1 MMKKRTLTTA
11 AAVAVALTMTL
22 SGLPLTAS
30 AALGGLPE
38 VSTVRQTEAD
48 SDYDSEK
55 AILSADRL
63 WVTAK
68 GLKQEETSRSSYER
82 LDWSFQK
89 LSGVDTLF
97 DFTLTKAEQHTFTID
112 AKISGEAKLV
122 LTQDNK
128 TATTL
133 WEDGDAQ
140 KTTKTL
146 TLQPGRWRVRLV
158 CTDAGGNLSVTVD
171 EPKSLFT
178 HTRERAQKAYD
189 AIMEPAQKAYEQA
202 VEKAYDR
209 YDNTMVQAGELYVD
223 AGDEAYD
230 RYDKQMEQAGEF
242 ERASYL
248 DAEDGKEQDR
258 EYNRRYSR
266 IEREYDDAME
276 SAQDDYDELKDLAD
290 GYLQDRLN
298 KAREEL
304 EQAQAKAEQAW
315 DEIVG

>member
-1 MMKKRTLTTA
+1 MMKKRMLKT

-112 AKISGEAKLV
+112 AKVSGEAKLV

>member
-1 MMKKRTLTTA
+1 MMKKRTLTT

-38 VSTVRQTEAD
+38 VSTIRQTEAD

-112 AKISGEAKLV
+112 AKVSGEAKLV

-230 RYDKQMEQAGEF
+230 RYDKRMEQAGEF

>member
-1 MMKKRTLTTA
+1 MMKKRTLTT

-22 SGLPLTAS
+22 SGLPLTVS

-38 VSTVRQTEAD
+38 VSTIRQTEAD

-112 AKISGEAKLV
+112 AKVSGEAKLV

-304 EQAQAKAEQAW
+304 EKAQAKAEQAW

>member
-1 MMKKRTLTTA
+1 MMKKRMLTT

-112 AKISGEAKLV
+112 AKVSGEAKLV

>member
-1 MMKKRTLTTA
+1 MMKKRTLTT

-55 AILSADRL
+55 VILSADRL

-112 AKISGEAKLV
+112 AKVSGEAKLV

>member
-1 MMKKRTLTTA
+1 MMKKRTLTT

-276 SAQDDYDELKDLAD
+276 SAQDDYDELKGLAD

>member
-1 MMKKRTLTTA
+1 MMKKRTLTT

-30 AALGGLPE
+30 AALGGLPG
-38 VSTVRQTEAD
+38 VSTIRQTEAD

>member
-1 MMKKRTLTTA
+1 MMKKRMLTTA
-11 AAVAVALTMTL
+11 AAAVALTMTL

-38 VSTVRQTEAD
+38 VSTIRQTEAD

-68 GLKQEETSRSSYER
+68 GLKQEETSRASYER

-112 AKISGEAKLV
+112 AKVSGEAKLV

>member
-1 MMKKRTLTTA
+1 MMKKRTLTT

-22 SGLPLTAS
+22 SGFGLTAS

-38 VSTVRQTEAD
+38 VSTIRQTEAD

-112 AKISGEAKLV
+112 AKISGESKLV

-178 HTRERAQKAYD
+178 HTREQAQKAYD

-258 EYNRRYSR
+258 EYTRRYSR

-298 KAREEL
+298 KAKEEL

>member
-1 MMKKRTLTTA
+1 MMKKRTLTT

-38 VSTVRQTEAD
+38 VSTIRQTEAD

-189 AIMEPAQKAYEQA
+189 AIMEPAQKAYERA

-315 DEIVG
+315 DDIVG

>member
-1 MMKKRTLTTA
+1 MMKKRTLTT

-55 AILSADRL
+55 AILSAGRL

-68 GLKQEETSRSSYER
+68 GLKQEETSRASYER

>member
-1 MMKKRTLTTA
+1 MMKKRTLTT

-38 VSTVRQTEAD
+38 VSTIRQTEAD

-122 LTQDNK
+122 LIQDNK

-248 DAEDGKEQDR
+248 DAEDGKERDR

-276 SAQDDYDELKDLAD
+276 SAQDDYDELKGLAD

-298 KAREEL
+298 KAKEEL

>member
-1 MMKKRTLTTA
+1 MMKKRTLTT

-38 VSTVRQTEAD
+38 VSTIRQTEAD

-63 WVTAK
+63 WVNAK

-248 DAEDGKEQDR
+248 DAEDGKERDR

>member
-1 MMKKRTLTTA
+1 MMKKRTLTT

-38 VSTVRQTEAD
+38 VSTIRQTGAD

-68 GLKQEETSRSSYER
+68 GLKQEETSRASYER

-315 DEIVG
+315 DDIVG

>member
-1 MMKKRTLTTA
+1 MMKKRTLTT

-38 VSTVRQTEAD
+38 VSTVRQAEAD

-55 AILSADRL
+55 VILSADRL

>member
-1 MMKKRTLTTA
+1 MMKKRTLTT

-38 VSTVRQTEAD
+38 VSTIRQTEAD

-55 AILSADRL
+55 VILSADRL

-112 AKISGEAKLV
+112 AKVSGEAKLV

-189 AIMEPAQKAYEQA
+189 AIMEPAQKAYERA

>member
-1 MMKKRTLTTA
+1 MMKKRTLTT

-38 VSTVRQTEAD
+38 VSTIRQTEAD

-112 AKISGEAKLV
+112 AKVSGEAKLV

-158 CTDAGGNLSVTVD
+158 CTDVGGNLSVTVD

>member
-1 MMKKRTLTTA
+1 MMKKRTLTT

-38 VSTVRQTEAD
+38 VSTIRQTEAD

-112 AKISGEAKLV
+112 AKVSGEAKLV

-315 DEIVG
+315 DDIVG

>member
-1 MMKKRTLTTA
+1 MMKKRTLTT

-38 VSTVRQTEAD
+38 VSTIRQTEAD

-112 AKISGEAKLV
+112 AKVSGEAKLV

>member
-11 AAVAVALTMTL
+11 AVAAALTMTL
-22 SGLPLTAS
+22 SELSLTAS

-38 VSTVRQTEAD
+38 VSTIRQTEAD

-112 AKISGEAKLV
+112 AKVSGEAKLV

-248 DAEDGKEQDR
+248 DAEDGKERDR

-276 SAQDDYDELKDLAD
+276 SAQDDYDELKGLAD

-298 KAREEL
+298 KAKEEL

>member
-1 MMKKRTLTTA
+1 MMKKRTLTT

-38 VSTVRQTEAD
+38 VSTIRQAEAD

-140 KTTKTL
+140 KAAKTL

-230 RYDKQMEQAGEF
+230 RYDKQIEQAGEF

>member
-1 MMKKRTLTTA
+1 MMKKRTLTT

-30 AALGGLPE
+30 ATLGGLPE
-38 VSTVRQTEAD
+38 VSTIRQTEAD

-298 KAREEL
+298 KAKEEL

-315 DEIVG
+315 DDIVG

>member
-11 AAVAVALTMTL
+11 AVAAALTMTL

-38 VSTVRQTEAD
+38 VSTIRQTEAD

-112 AKISGEAKLV
+112 AKISGEAKIV
-122 LTQDNK
+122 LNQDNK

>member
-11 AAVAVALTMTL
+11 AVAAALTMTL

-38 VSTVRQTEAD
+38 VSTVRQAEAD

-55 AILSADRL
+55 VILSADRL

-112 AKISGEAKLV
+112 AKVSGEAKLV

-298 KAREEL
+298 KAKEEL

>member
-1 MMKKRTLTTA
+1 MMKKRTLTT

-38 VSTVRQTEAD
+38 VSTIRQAEAD

-68 GLKQEETSRSSYER
+68 GLKQEETSRASYER

-112 AKISGEAKLV
+112 AKVSGEAKLV

>member
-1 MMKKRTLTTA
+1 MMKKRTLTT

-112 AKISGEAKLV
+112 AKISGEMKLV

-133 WEDGDAQ
+133 WEDGDTQ

-171 EPKSLFT
+171 EPKCLFT

-209 YDNTMVQAGELYVD
+209 YDDTMVQAGELYVD

-258 EYNRRYSR
+258 EYNHRYSR

>member
-1 MMKKRTLTTA
+1 MMKKRTLTT

-38 VSTVRQTEAD
+38 VSTIRQTGAD

-112 AKISGEAKLV
+112 AKVSGEAKLV

-230 RYDKQMEQAGEF
+230 RYDKRMEQAGEF

-298 KAREEL
+298 KAKEEL

>member
-11 AAVAVALTMTL
+11 AVAVALTMTL
-22 SGLPLTAS
+22 LGLPLTAS

-133 WEDGDAQ
+133 WEDGDVQ

>member
-1 MMKKRTLTTA
+1 MMKKRTLTT

-112 AKISGEAKLV
+112 AKVSGEAKLV

-158 CTDAGGNLSVTVD
+158 CTDVGGNLSVTVD

-189 AIMEPAQKAYEQA
+189 AIMEPAQKAYERA

-298 KAREEL
+298 KAKEEL

-315 DEIVG
+315 DDIVG

>member
-1 MMKKRTLTTA
+1 MMKKRTLTT

-38 VSTVRQTEAD
+38 VSTVRQAEAD

-55 AILSADRL
+55 VILSADRL

-112 AKISGEAKLV
+112 AKVSGEAKLV

-133 WEDGDAQ
+133 WEDGDVQ

-315 DEIVG
+315 DDIVG

>member
-1 MMKKRTLTTA
+1 MMKKRTLTT

-112 AKISGEAKLV
+112 AKVSGEAKLV

-178 HTRERAQKAYD
+178 HTREQAQKAYD

-298 KAREEL
+298 KAKEEL

-315 DEIVG
+315 DDIVG

>member
-1 MMKKRTLTTA
+1 MMKKRTLTT

-38 VSTVRQTEAD
+38 VSTIRQTEAD

-112 AKISGEAKLV
+112 AKVSGEAKLV

-133 WEDGDAQ
+133 WEDGDVQ

>member
-1 MMKKRTLTTA
+1 MMKKRTLTT

-38 VSTVRQTEAD
+38 VSTIRQAEAD

-112 AKISGEAKLV
+112 AKVSGEAKLV

-298 KAREEL
+298 KAKEEL

>member
-11 AAVAVALTMTL
+11 AVAVAWTMTL

-38 VSTVRQTEAD
+38 VSTIRQTEAD

-112 AKISGEAKLV
+112 AKVSGEAKLV

-230 RYDKQMEQAGEF
+230 RYDEQMEQAGEF

-315 DEIVG
+315 DDIVG

>member
-1 MMKKRTLTTA
+1 MMKKRTLTT

-22 SGLPLTAS
+22 SGFGLTAS

-38 VSTVRQTEAD
+38 VSTIRQTEAD

-68 GLKQEETSRSSYER
+68 GLKQEETSRASYER

-112 AKISGEAKLV
+112 AKVSGEAKLV

-298 KAREEL
+298 KAKEEL

>member
-11 AAVAVALTMTL
+11 AAAVALTMTL

-38 VSTVRQTEAD
+38 VSTIRQTEAD

-112 AKISGEAKLV
+112 AKVSGEAKLV

-146 TLQPGRWRVRLV
+146 TLQPGRWRVHLV
-158 CTDAGGNLSVTVD
+158 CTDVGGNLSVTVD

-298 KAREEL
+298 KAKEEL

>member
-1 MMKKRTLTTA
+1 MMKKRTLTT

-38 VSTVRQTEAD
+38 VSTIRQTEAD

-189 AIMEPAQKAYEQA
+189 AIMEPAQKTYEQA

>member
-1 MMKKRTLTTA
+1 MMKKRTLTT

-38 VSTVRQTEAD
+38 VSTIRQTEAD

-112 AKISGEAKLV
+112 AKVSGEAKLV

-230 RYDKQMEQAGEF
+230 RYDKRMEQAGEF

-298 KAREEL
+298 KAKEEL